1 MSQQVPGTG
10 EGEGDGFSSTGL
22 LEFEEQTEV
31 GELYLRALMHRQ
43 GRLSLGIALA
53 FAGFLL
59 LQPLLAWWWPEWG
72 RLRLLGIPVSWLLL
86 GVLSYPLLVWLG
98 SIYVRRAEEVDD
110 EFTDLLRGR

>member
-1 MSQQVPGTG
+1 LSQQLPGAVDG
-10 EGEGDGFSSTGL
+10 EGSGLSSTGL

-43 GRLSLGIALA
+43 GRLSLGIALV

-59 LQPLLAWWWPEWG
+59 AQPLLAWWWPEWG
-72 RLRLLGIPVSWLLL
+72 RLRLLGIPLAWLLL
-86 GVLSYPLLVWLG
+86 GVLSYPLLIGLG
-98 SIYVRRAEEVDD
+98 SIYVCRAEEVDD

>member
-1 MSQQVPGTG
+1 MSLQPPGPP
-10 EGEGDGFSSTGL
+10 EGEAEAPASTGL

-43 GRLSLGIALA
+43 GRLSIGIALA
-53 FAGFLL
+53 FVAFLL
-59 LQPLLAWWWPEWG
+59 AQPLLAWWWPEWG
-72 RLRLLGIPVSWLLL
+72 RLEVFGLPVAWL
-86 GVLSYPLLVWLG
+86 VLAVVSYPLLVWLG